1 MTIKKSVL
9 ATTVALGMAITATA
23 AQACS
28 RLLWETE
35 DHGVFVSRTM
45 DWMVET
51 HPTIDIRAKGQS
63 YRGAE
68 TGQEISQWTS
78 KYASTLVTFYGKAGV
93 DGFNEKGLAAN
104 ALYFGEETPGEYEA
118 TRPQLENSRVVPF
131 ILDNFASVKEAIAGL
146 QSVQIQQFEHHG
158 DVLKGHYAIQDAGG
172 DSAVLEFIDG
182 QWEIYHGKQYDV
194 LTNSPEYNQ
203 HLKSWE
209 AQKPKSQDLINGS
222 FTLPGNVASD
232 QRFIWNKY
240 MLEQLK
246 EPTSY
251 QNGLA
256 KINSSTY
263 HVPLDAAN
271 RETNGVMTGYATQY
285 SLAYNLDQKIM
296 NVRYQFGDVYTQYAV
311 DFNKLNDGKNYTLK
325 ADSQDN
331 VGEVSHRFTQ
341 KDGVMAQYKI

>member
-1 MTIKKSVL
+1 MTINKTVL
-9 ATTVALGMAITATA
+9 ATTVALGMALTATA

-28 RLLWETE
+28 RLIWETD

-51 HPTIDIRAKGQS
+51 HPTIDIRAKGQT

-68 TGQEISQWTS
+68 SGDEISQWTS

-104 ALYFGEETPGEYEA
+104 ALYFGEESPGNYIA
-118 TRPQLENSRVVPF
+118 TRPQLENSRIVPF
-131 ILDNFASVKEAIAGL
+131 ILDNFATIEEAIAGIKD
-146 QSVQIQQFEHHG
+146 VQVQQFEHHG
-158 DVLKGHYAIQDAGG
+158 DVLKGHYAIQDTSG

-194 LTNSPEYNQ
+194 LTNSPEYSQ

-209 AQKPKSQDLINGS
+209 AQQPKSQDVVDGA
-222 FTLPGNVASD
+222 FPLPGNVASD

-240 MLEQLK
+240 MLDQLK

-271 RETNGVMTGYATQY
+271 REIDGVMTGYATQY
-285 SLAYNLDQKIM
+285 SLAYNLDQKVM

-325 ADSQDN
+325 ADSQN
-331 VGEVSHRFTQ
+331 NIGEVSHRFIQ